1 MQIIKKD
8 TIKKDIINE
17 INNGEIVGYSEG
29 YFLVLRERYYYYF
42 INAKTKEEI
51 GPFTY
56 AYPFKNGYAPV
67 EFIATSAYD
76 SYCGYIDKKGN
87 RLPIK
92 QNKSHSCSA
101 FSDGYVK
108 VGDKS
113 FSDEQGNIKD
123 YKPYNIL
130 VKFVSSFKCGRAVV
144 TCEIFGKRFY
154 YYIDKKFK
162 RISKNIY
169 DVAVDYC
176 EERALVGKG
185 KKRFIIDEEENIIF
199 EYDLKN
205 NDKKTASR
213 YSEDLLGYHE
223 NFKWGFLDKEGN
235 VAIKP
240 QLEYQTIFSDSV
252 TVYKDG
258 DDDNFYIIDKKGN
271 KKIILSEENCR
282 RYNKISDFKKGY
294 ALLSPYNDLIDKEGN
309 ITKLE
314 EDVTLYEDYLVLSDK
329 KSFIKLED
337 LKRLKK
343 EYQIIIRRKDKE
355 NIKTFESERKRD
367 EYYNMLQQEKNI
379 AVMVSR
385 MTYNE
390 KMDKLFEDPDKRYE
404 ELHPKKGRPRIR
416 KDKK

>member
-1 MQIIKKD
+1 MKNRRIYANNKKD
-8 TIKKDIINE
+8 TIRKDIINE
-17 INNGEIVGYSEG
+17 INNGKIVGYSEG

-42 INAKTKEEI
+42 INAKTKKEI

-76 SYCGYIDKKGN
+76 SYCG
-87 RLPIK
+87 
-92 QNKSHSCSA
+92 
-101 FSDGYVK
+101 
-108 VGDKS
+108 
-113 FSDEQGNIKD
+113 
-123 YKPYNIL
+123 
-130 VKFVSSFKCGRAVV
+130 
-144 TCEIFGKRFY
+144 
-154 YYIDKKFK
+154 YIDKKFK

-240 QLEYQTIFSDSV
+240 QLKYQTIFSDGV
-252 TVYKDG
+252 TVYKDE

-271 KKIILSEENCR
+271 KKLILPYEKNKK
-282 RYNKISDFKKGY
+282 YNKISDFKKGY

-309 ITKLE
+309 IIKLE

-367 EYYNMLQQEKNI
+367 EYYNMLQ
-379 AVMVSR
+379 
-385 MTYNE
+385 
-390 KMDKLFEDPDKRYE
+390 
-404 ELHPKKGRPRIR
+404 
-416 KDKK
+416 